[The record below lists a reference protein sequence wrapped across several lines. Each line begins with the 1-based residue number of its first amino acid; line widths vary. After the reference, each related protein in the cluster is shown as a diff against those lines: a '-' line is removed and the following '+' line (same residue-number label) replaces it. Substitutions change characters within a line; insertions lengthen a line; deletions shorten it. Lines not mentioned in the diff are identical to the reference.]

1 MNPTPR
7 ILGFIAA
14 CAVLPPAFSAEPPLT
29 GRSGREVVQ
38 TVCVDCH
45 GVGLNGSPAV
55 GDRLAWVARL
65 SRGVEA
71 AVQSAIHGHGGMP
84 PRGGRADLTD
94 VEMRRAILHMFDP
107 EADMRIAS
115 LSRPGNGAS
124 APGAQAAVVGG
135 MEIHFG
141 LVPAARLRG
150 FVPGSAERTMH
161 GGVPQGPGHYHVNV
175 TLHDATTGAGHPDI
189 GKASVDLRIEQPGLG
204 GHHKVLERMA
214 LNGTTS
220 FGHYIRMKPNTP
232 TWFTVRVRRPG
243 FTDLIEATFRAQPD

>member
-1 MNPTPR
+1 MNR
-7 ILGFIAA
+7 KSGVLAFLAV
-14 CAVLPPAFSAEPPLT
+14 CAVLPPASSAAPPQS
-29 GRSGREVVQ
+29 GRDGREVVES
-38 TVCVDCH
+38 VCVDCH

-65 SRGVEA
+65 SQGVDA
-71 AVQSAIHGHGGMP
+71 AVQRAIKGHGGMP

-94 VEMRRAILHMFDP
+94 AEVRRAILHMFDP
-107 EADMRIAS
+107 EADVRIAS
-115 LSRPGNGAS
+115 LPRSGNGS
-124 APGAQAAVVGG
+124 TAPGAQAAVVGG

-141 LVPAARLRG
+141 LMPAGRLRG
-150 FVPGSAERTMH
+150 FAPGSPEHRMH

-175 TLHDATTGAGHPDI
+175 TLHDASNGAGHPDI
-189 GKASVDLRIEQPGLG
+189 GKATVDLRVEQPGLG

-232 TWFTVRVRRPG
+232 TWFTVRVHRPG
-243 FTDLIEATFRAQPD
+243 FADVIEATFRAQPD

>member
-1 MNPTPR
+1 MNR
-7 ILGFIAA
+7 KSSVLAFLAV
-14 CAVLPPAFSAEPPLT
+14 CAVLPPASSAAAPQS
-29 GRSGREVVQ
+29 GRHGREVVE

-45 GVGLNGSPAV
+45 GVGLNGSPMV

-65 SRGVEA
+65 SQGVEA
-71 AVQSAIHGHGGMP
+71 AVQRAIQGHGGMP

-94 VEMRRAILHMFDP
+94 VEVRRAILHMFDP
-107 EADMRIAS
+107 EADMRVVSAP
-115 LSRPGNGAS
+115 RPGNGAT

-141 LVPAARLRG
+141 LMPAGRLRA
-150 FVPGSAERTMH
+150 FVPGSPERSMH
-161 GGVPQGPGHYHVNV
+161 GGVPDGPGHYHVNV

-189 GKASVDLRIEQPGLG
+189 GKATVDLRVEQAGLG

-220 FGHYIRMKPNTP
+220 FGHYVRMKPNTP

-243 FTDLIEATFRAQPD
+243 FSDLIEATFRAQPD